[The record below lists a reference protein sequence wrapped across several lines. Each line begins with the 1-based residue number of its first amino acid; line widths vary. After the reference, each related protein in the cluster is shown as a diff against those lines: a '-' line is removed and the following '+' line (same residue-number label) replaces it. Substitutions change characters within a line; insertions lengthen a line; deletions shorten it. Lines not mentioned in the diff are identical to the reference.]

1 MPLNAQ
7 AEITN
12 KIQEVLGAVKLKM
25 PNGEIPHKEA
35 LADLKGILPNPV
47 TVKNVLSCGTGVPSN
62 F

>member
-35 LADLKGILPNPV
+35 LTQQHP
-47 TVKNVLSCGTGVPSN
+47 
-62 F
+62 